1 MNIYQLIRGHEALPE
16 RPFAMIVL
24 SVEIII
30 LKFFVVGNIIVKKV
44 LFCCGLNAGNIIAGS
59 GKCGLWVYCGYIEGL
74 PICFIGSIL
83 HTSRCRE
90 SPAYLEINRSNGPP
104 LFLSLSHL
112 FDIEQLNQILSV
124 YTVFEITAAILT
136 LTYYSCSNICV
147 QNRNKQ
153 T

>member
-1 MNIYQLIRGHEALPE
+1 MSLKEAVNSYQLMKGHEALSE
-16 RPFAMIVL
+16 RPFVLIVL
-24 SVEIII
+24 SVEIKKNEI
-30 LKFFVVGNIIVKKV
+30 FVVVGNIVVEKV
-44 LFCCGLNAGNIIAGS
+44 SFCCGLNAGNIIAGS

-124 YTVFEITAAILT
+124 YSVFEITAAILT
-136 LTYYSCSNICV
+136 LTSI
-147 QNRNKQ
+147 
-153 T
+153 

>member
-1 MNIYQLIRGHEALPE
+1 MKSIHKSRLFECSLQERRLKEAVNIYQLIRGHEALPE

-30 LKFFVVGNIIVKKV
+30 LKFFVGNIVVEKV

-112 FDIEQLNQILSV
+112 FDIEQLNQIL
-124 YTVFEITAAILT
+124 YVFCI
-136 LTYYSCSNICV
+136 
-147 QNRNKQ
+147 
-153 T
+153 

>member
-1 MNIYQLIRGHEALPE
+1 MSLKEAVNSSQLMKGHEALSE
-16 RPFAMIVL
+16 RPFVLIVL
-24 SVEIII
+24 SVEIKN
-30 LKFFVVGNIIVKKV
+30 LNFFVVGNIVVEKV

-104 LFLSLSHL
+104 LFLSHL
-112 FDIEQLNQILSV
+112 FDIEQLNQIFSV
-124 YTVFEITAAILT
+124 YCI
-136 LTYYSCSNICV
+136 
-147 QNRNKQ
+147 
-153 T
+153 

>member
-1 MNIYQLIRGHEALPE
+1 
-16 RPFAMIVL
+16 MIVF
-24 SVEIII
+24 SVEIGW
-30 LKFFVVGNIIVKKV
+30 LVGNIVIEKV

-90 SPAYLEINRSNGPP
+90 SPAYLEINRSNGLP
-104 LFLSLSHL
+104 LFLSLSHP

-136 LTYYSCSNICV
+136 LTS
-147 QNRNKQ
+147 
-153 T
+153 